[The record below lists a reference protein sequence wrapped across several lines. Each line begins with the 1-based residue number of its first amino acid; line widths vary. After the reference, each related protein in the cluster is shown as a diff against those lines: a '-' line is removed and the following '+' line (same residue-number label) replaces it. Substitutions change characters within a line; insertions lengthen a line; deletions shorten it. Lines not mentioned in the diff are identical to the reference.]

1 MWQIS
6 YREKNNP
13 FHAFCPFPMYTQQWQ
28 HTRNGKS
35 RENVPWLSLS
45 TSSGGSWG
53 KDERRQLQAP
63 CAWEVGRQ
71 SWPGVLVKVETK
83 QNNFIFP
90 WMCCWLQNFIPLIK
104 HPGEQKSKRHMMKW
118 TKAPT
123 LVTGE
128 PCAAKWTPGSPFSH
142 PITSPFCNQ
151 VQTQSQHRVSLQIV
165 Y

>member
-1 MWQIS
+1 MWQIN
-6 YREKNNP
+6 YRGEKILP
-13 FHAFCPFPMYTQQWQ
+13 ALSAP
-28 HTRNGKS
+28 S
-35 RENVPWLSLS
+35 NVYSSMTTHQKRKKQRKLPWLSLS
-45 TSSGGSWG
+45 TSYGGSWG
-53 KDERRQLQAP
+53 TDERRGRYRL
-63 CAWEVGRQ
+63 CAWGVVRQ
-71 SWPGVLVKVETK
+71 SWPGVLVKGEAK

-104 HPGEQKSKRHMMKW
+104 HPGEQKSKRHMTKW
-118 TKAPT
+118 TKAPR
-123 LVTGE
+123 LVAGE